1 MQKYWWMGKSRA
13 DQRGLVLPAVVFSL
27 AIMGL
32 LAVVALRT
40 ADDERRSERALRE
53 SGAVLYADEAGLRS
67 TLGAWPTTAVQ
78 ALKPGDSLSLGW
90 QLLPNRASHR
100 VVIHRVDQGGLQQY
114 AVVVQAKGAG
124 RLGGQSTVVQMVS
137 GVSVFRWGIF
147 TETGITLTGGA
158 GTDGYD
164 SRNGPYNPLTPD
176 STGSVATNGSVVM
189 NGGPTIVKGD
199 AAAVGTVGGGTVTG
213 ARTSG
218 AAPFPHMPNLAC
230 PTGGYTPSVPQGRG
244 VSYNSATGVLRV
256 DGRGNVT
263 LKAPPTQYYFSQV
276 ILTGGSTLTVNS
288 GGQHVDI
295 YIEKTLD
302 ISGGGIVNTSA
313 QPTQLGLSACG
324 IPSAAQWTLT
334 GGSGAYF
341 SVYAPSHPVVVTGGS
356 DLWGAVVGASYTA
369 TGGSKLHYDE
379 GLAQVP
385 SKLLTVVT
393 GSWAQLG
400 VN

>member
-1 MQKYWWMGKSRA
+1 MRKSRAA
-13 DQRGLVLPAVVFSL
+13 DQRGFVLPAVIFSL
-27 AIMGL
+27 AMMGL
-32 LAVVALRT
+32 LAVVAVRT

-67 TLGAWPTTAVQ
+67 ALGAWPTTAVQ

-114 AVVVQAKGAG
+114 AVVAQAKGAG
-124 RLGGQSTVVQMVS
+124 PLGGRSTVVQMVS
-137 GVSVFRWGIF
+137 GVSTFRWGLS

-164 SRNGPYNPLTPD
+164 SRNGPYNPLIPD

-189 NGGPTIVKGD
+189 NGGPTLVKGD
-199 AAAVGTVGGGTVTG
+199 AAAVGTVTGGTVTG

-218 AAPFPHMPNLAC
+218 AAPFPHMSNLAC
-230 PTGGYTPSVPQGRG
+230 PTGGYTPSLPQGRG
-244 VSYNSATGVLRV
+244 ISYDPATGVLRV
-256 DGRGNVT
+256 TAGGNLT

-276 ILTGGSTLTVNS
+276 VLTGNSTLTVN

-295 YIEKTLD
+295 YIEKSLD
-302 ISGGGIVNTSA
+302 LSGGGIVNTAA
-313 QPTQLGLSACG
+313 QPTQLGIWACG
-324 IPSAAQWTLT
+324 IPNATQWTLT

-341 SVYAPSHPVVVTGGS
+341 SLYAPSHPVVVTGGG
-356 DLWGAVVGASYTA
+356 DLWGAVVGASFTA
-369 TGGSKLHYDE
+369 SGGATLHYDE
-379 GLAQVP
+379 ALAQVP

-400 VN
+400 VY

>member
-1 MQKYWWMGKSRA
+1 MQTYRWMGKSRA
-13 DQRGLVLPAVVFSL
+13 ADQRGFVLPGVIFSL
-27 AIMGL
+27 AMMGL
-32 LAVVALRT
+32 LAVVAVRT

-67 TLGAWPTTAVQ
+67 ALGAWPTTAVQ

-114 AVVVQAKGAG
+114 AVVAQAKGAG
-124 RLGGQSTVVQMVS
+124 PLGGRSTVVQMVS
-137 GVSVFRWGIF
+137 GVSTFRWGLF

-189 NGGPTIVKGD
+189 NGGPTLVKGD
-199 AAAVGTVGGGTVTG
+199 AAAVGTVTGGTVTG
-213 ARTSG
+213 GSTSG

-230 PTGGYTPSVPQGRG
+230 PTGGYTPSLPQGRG
-244 VSYNSATGVLRV
+244 ISYDPATGALRV
-256 DGRGNVT
+256 TGRVNLT
-263 LKAPPTQYYFSQV
+263 LKTPPTQYYFSEV
-276 ILTGGSTLTVNS
+276 VLTGNSTLTVN

-295 YIEKTLD
+295 YIEKKLD
-302 ISGGGIVNTSA
+302 ISGGGILNTSA
-313 QPTQLGLSACG
+313 QPTQLGLWACG
-324 IPSAAQWTLT
+324 IPNATQWTLT

-341 SVYAPSHPVVVTGGS
+341 SVYAPSHPVVITGGS

-379 GLAQVP
+379 GLAQLP